1 MDLPADKK
9 QAVLGMFVMRQK
21 RLMLRDQD
29 KQLQAMP
36 TKFYLSKFAYVLE
49 ADTVKVCEVKVIEVQ
64 EKEKLI

>member
-9 QAVLGMFVMRQK
+9 QAVLGSSDEKK

-29 KQLQAMP
+29 KQQQAVP

-49 ADTVKVCEVKVIEVQ
+49 ADTVKVSLWKGTSNR
-64 EKEKLI
+64 